1 MSNASTSNPTAEVRP
16 LFVVMLG
23 GIDGDG
29 LEGLMRRGLEA
40 SALDLLEAAG
50 VTARYA
56 DCVLVSDRPP
66 DAELPDGARLVLD
79 DVSQPFHFGRQLA
92 AVVGASGADRFVYA
106 GAGAGPLLGP
116 PELEALADGLE
127 DGDGVCVT
135 NNFYSADLFA
145 VRPAELLARV
155 DPWPPADNGVP
166 RALKEQFEI
175 ETRELPRTTATQL
188 NLDSP
193 IDLVALALA
202 GAGGPRLSALLREWA
217 PDTDRA
223 AAAARKFT
231 DPHAEVLVAGRVSS
245 RAWQYLERETACR
258 VRMLAEERGMTAA
271 GRDADGS
278 ARSILGQLIEAVGP
292 ERCFGELIP
301 DLCDAA
307 FIDLRPTLAH
317 LGIHARPSDRF
328 AADLGQAEAIEDAE
342 LRAIVAAANAS
353 PVPVVLGGH
362 SLVVGALMLLNDWVW
377 DEHDRL
383 AAAGKS

>member
-1 MSNASTSNPTAEVRP
+1 MSNRPPEAPP

-29 LEGLMRRGLEA
+29 LEGLMRRALEA

-50 VTARYA
+50 GTGRFA
-56 DCVLVSDRPP
+56 DCVLVSDRAPG
-66 DAELPDGARLVLD
+66 AELPGGARLILD

-106 GAGAGPLLGP
+106 GAGAGPLLGA

-127 DGDGVCVT
+127 AADAICVT

-166 RALKEQFEI
+166 RALKEQFGI
-175 ETRELPRTTATQL
+175 ETGELPRTTATQL

-193 IDLVALALA
+193 IDLVAIALA
-202 GAGGPRLSALLREWA
+202 GAGGPRLRALFAEWA
-217 PDTDRA
+217 PDTSRA
-223 AAAARKFT
+223 AEAARKFT
-231 DPHAEVLVAGRVSS
+231 DRHAEVLVAGRASS

-271 GRDADGS
+271 GRDADGT
-278 ARSILGQLIEAVGP
+278 ARSMLGQLIEAAGP
-292 ERCFGELIP
+292 ERCFAELIP

-307 FIDLRPTLAH
+307 FIDLRPALAH
-317 LGIHARPSDRF
+317 LGIHAPASDRF
-328 AADLGQAEAIEDAE
+328 AADLGKVEAIEHPE
-342 LRAIVAAANAS
+342 LRAIVAAANAA

-362 SLVVGALMLLNDWVW
+362 SLVAAALMLLNDWVW

-383 AAAGKS
+383 LEAAETD

>member
-1 MSNASTSNPTAEVRP
+1 MSNAGTNAP

-23 GIDGDG
+23 GVDGDG
-29 LEGLMRRGLEA
+29 LEGLMRRALEA
-40 SALDLLEAAG
+40 SALDLLEAARE
-50 VTARYA
+50 TDRFE
-56 DCVLVSDRPP
+56 DCVLVSDRAPE
-66 DAELPDGARLVLD
+66 AALPEGARLVLD
-79 DVSQPFHFGRQLA
+79 DLAQPFHFGRQLA
-92 AVVGASGADRFVYA
+92 AVVDASGVDRFVYA
-106 GAGAGPLLGP
+106 GAGAGPLLGTA
-116 PELEALADGLE
+116 ELEALADGL
-127 DGDGVCVT
+127 DAGDQVCVT

-145 VRPAELLARV
+145 VRPAALLGQV

-166 RALKEQFEI
+166 RALKEQFEL

-193 IDLVALALA
+193 IDLVAIAAA
-202 GAGGPRLSALLREWA
+202 GAGGPRLRALLEAWA
-217 PDTDRA
+217 PDTGRA

-231 DPHAEVLVAGRVSS
+231 DRHAEVLVAGRVSS

-258 VRMLAEERGMTAA
+258 VRILAEERGMTAA

-278 ARSILGQLIEAVGP
+278 ARSLLGQLIEAVGP

-307 FIDLRPTLAH
+307 FVDLRPTLAH
-317 LGIHARPSDRF
+317 LGIHAPASDRF
-328 AADLGQAEAIEDAE
+328 AADLGQTEAIEHPE

-383 AAAGKS
+383 RDAAQNR